1 MNENLGPC
9 SYENWKAALSDEGSH
24 DGYEVPLFTDAHVTG
39 EILEG
44 FGPYQLLNPIAISRS
59 AGSVTPG
66 VILRVE
72 NYLEISSP
80 SSVEMDRTNDT
91 RYHGGLLHDEIAALS
106 SLILGVKFKSGGITR
121 EFCPDC
127 DPRGMP
133 VHFLMDRDPILLC
146 SEGKLIIPKARNQI
160 CLNDLDQLLTYPNL
174 TPEDAIILV
183 RASRIYQDALWIAES
198 EPELAWIMFVSA
210 IETAANHWRK
220 AQATP
225 VENVEKLHTSLPGL
239 ESLLNE
245 QGVPDLAEKVAE
257 FLAQYTG
264 ATRKFVG
271 FVLEFL
277 PPEPRNR
284 PRTGKH
290 PWEKE
295 KMRKTL
301 GQVYDYR
308 SKALHGSGK
317 FPAPMC
323 MPPFNDGSGYDEVP
337 LGLATSAQGG
347 VWVKKDSPILLHTFE
362 YIVRGVLL
370 NWWAS
375 LIPEASVK
383 SDVGELREISSD
395 NVRKNDLQIS

>member
-1 MNENLGPC
+1 MNENIGPC
-9 SYENWKAALSDEGSH
+9 SYENWKAALSDNPLQ

-44 FGPYQLLNPIAISRS
+44 FGPYQFLNPLARPRS
-59 AGSVTPG
+59 ASSITPG

-72 NYLEISSP
+72 SYPEISSP
-80 SSVEMDRTNDT
+80 SSVEMGRTNDT

-121 EFCPDC
+121 EFCPDG
-127 DPRGMP
+127 DPRGIP
-133 VHFLMDRDPILLC
+133 IHFLMDRDPILLC
-146 SEGKLIIPKARNQI
+146 SEGKLIIPEARNQI
-160 CLNDLDQLLTYPNL
+160 CLNDLDRLLTYPTL

-210 IETAANHWRK
+210 IETAADHWRK

-225 VENVEKLHTSLPGL
+225 VENIEKLHTSLPGL

-245 QGVPDLAEKVAE
+245 QGVPDLVEKVAE

-264 ATRKFVG
+264 ATRKFIG

-277 PPEPRNR
+277 PPEPMNR
-284 PRTGKH
+284 PQTGKH
-290 PWEKE
+290 PWEGKE
-295 KMRKTL
+295 MKKML
-301 GQVYDYR
+301 GRVYDYR

-337 LGLATSAQGG
+337 LGLSTSAQGG
-347 VWVKKDSPILLHTFE
+347 FWLKEDAPILLHTFE

-370 NWWAS
+370 NWWES
-375 LIPEASVK
+375 LIPEASV
-383 SDVGELREISSD
+383 SSEE
-395 NVRKNDLQIS
+395 

>member
-9 SYENWKAALSDEGSH
+9 SYENWKAALSDKGSH
-24 DGYEVPLFTDAHVTG
+24 GGYEVPLFTDAHVTG

-44 FGPYQLLNPIAISRS
+44 FGPYQLLNPIAIPRS
-59 AGSVTPG
+59 AGSITPG

-80 SSVEMDRTNDT
+80 SSVEMGRTNDT
-91 RYHGGLLHDEIAALS
+91 RYHGGSLHDEIAALS
-106 SLILGVKFKSGGITR
+106 SLILGVKFKSGGINR
-121 EFCPDC
+121 EFYPNG
-127 DPRGMP
+127 DPCGTP
-133 VHFLMDRDPILLC
+133 VHYLMDRYPILLC
-146 SEGKLIIPKARNQI
+146 SEGKLIIPEARSQI
-160 CLNDLDQLLTYPNL
+160 RLNDLDQLLKYPTL

-220 AQATP
+220 AQSTP
-225 VENVEKLHTSLPGL
+225 VEKLHTSMPEL
-239 ESLLNE
+239 ERLLDE
-245 QGVPDLAEKVAE
+245 QGVPNLVEKVAE
-257 FLAQYTG
+257 LLTPYIG
-264 ATRKFVG
+264 ATRKFID

-277 PPEPRNR
+277 PPAPMNR

-290 PWEKE
+290 PWERKE
-295 KMRKTL
+295 MKETL
-301 GQVYDYR
+301 RLVYDYR

-323 MPPFNDGSGYDEVP
+323 MPPFNDGSGYDEVTP
-337 LGLATSAQGG
+337 GLSTSAQGG
-347 VWVKKDSPILLHTFE
+347 FWLKKDAPILLHTFE
-362 YIVRGVLL
+362 YIVREVLL
-370 NWWAS
+370 KWWAS
-375 LIPEASVK
+375 LIPEASVQY
-383 SDVGELREISSD
+383 DVGELRDVSSD

>member
-9 SYENWKAALSDEGSH
+9 SYENWKAALSDKVSH

-44 FGPYQLLNPIAISRS
+44 FGPYQFLNPLASPRS
-59 AGSVTPG
+59 ADSITPG

-72 NYLEISSP
+72 RYPEISSP
-80 SSVEMDRTNDT
+80 SSVELGRTNDT

-121 EFCPDC
+121 EFYPNK
-127 DPRGMP
+127 DPRGTP
-133 VHFLMDRDPILLC
+133 VHYLMNRDPILLC
-146 SEGKLIIPKARNQI
+146 SDGKPIIPEARSQI
-160 CLNDLDQLLTYPNL
+160 LLDDLDRLLTYPTL

-183 RASRIYQDALWIAES
+183 RASRIYQDALWMAES

-220 AQATP
+220 AQSTP
-225 VENVEKLHTSLPGL
+225 VEKLHTSMPEL
-239 ESLLNE
+239 ERLLGE
-245 QGVPDLAEKVAE
+245 QGVPNLVEKVAE
-257 FLAQYTG
+257 LLTPYTG
-264 ATRKFVG
+264 ATRKFID

-323 MPPFNDGSGYDEVP
+323 MPPFNDGSGYGEVP
-337 LGLATSAQGG
+337 PGLATSAQGG

>member
-9 SYENWKAALSDEGSH
+9 SYENWKAALSDKGAH
-24 DGYEVPLFTDAHVTG
+24 GGYEVPLFTDANVTG

-44 FGPYQLLNPIAISRS
+44 FGPYQFLNPLAIPRS
-59 AGSVTPG
+59 AGSITPG

-72 NYLEISSP
+72 NYLEMSSP
-80 SSVEMDRTNDT
+80 SSGEMDRTNDT
-91 RYHGGLLHDEIAALS
+91 RYHGGSLHDEIAALV

-121 EFCPDC
+121 EFYPNG
-127 DPRGMP
+127 DPCGTP
-133 VHFLMDRDPILLC
+133 VHYLMDRDPILLC
-146 SEGKLIIPKARNQI
+146 SEGKMIIPEARNQI

-174 TPEDAIILV
+174 TPEDAVILV

-210 IETAANHWRK
+210 IETAADHWRK
-220 AQATP
+220 VQSTP
-225 VENVEKLHTSLPGL
+225 VEKLHTSMPDL
-239 ESLLNE
+239 ERLLNE
-245 QGVPDLAEKVAE
+245 QGVPDLVTKVAE

-264 ATRKFVG
+264 ATQKFIG

-295 KMRKTL
+295 KIKETL
-301 GQVYDYR
+301 KQVYDYR

-337 LGLATSAQGG
+337 PGLATSAQGG
-347 VWVKKDSPILLHTFE
+347 FWLRKDAPILLHTFE

-370 NWWAS
+370 KWWAS
-375 LIPEASVK
+375 LIPEA
-383 SDVGELREISSD
+383 
-395 NVRKNDLQIS
+395 

>member
-9 SYENWKAALSDEGSH
+9 SYENWKAALADKVPH

-44 FGPYQLLNPIAISRS
+44 FGPYQFLNPLASPRS
-59 AGSVTPG
+59 ADSITPG

-72 NYLEISSP
+72 NCSGISSS
-80 SSVEMDRTNDT
+80 SSVEMGRTNDT

-121 EFCPDC
+121 EFYPNG
-127 DPRGMP
+127 DPRGTP
-133 VHFLMDRDPILLC
+133 VHYQMDRDPILLC
-146 SEGKLIIPKARNQI
+146 SDGKLIIPEARNQI
-160 CLNDLDQLLTYPNL
+160 CLNDLDRLLTYPTL

-183 RASRIYQDALWIAES
+183 RASRIYQDALWIAEL
-198 EPELAWIMFVSA
+198 EPELAWIRFVSA
-210 IETAANHWRK
+210 IETAADHWRK
-220 AQATP
+220 SQATS

-245 QGVPDLAEKVAE
+245 QGVPDLVEKVAE

-264 ATRKFVG
+264 PTRKFIG

-284 PRTGKH
+284 PQTGKH
-290 PWEKE
+290 PWDRKGM
-295 KMRKTL
+295 KKTL
-301 GQVYDYR
+301 GRVYDCR
-308 SKALHGSGK
+308 SKALHGSGT

-323 MPPFNDGSGYDEVP
+323 IPPFNDGSGYDEVP
-337 LGLATSAQGG
+337 LGSATSARGG
-347 VWVKKDSPILLHTFE
+347 NWSKKDVPILLHTFE

-370 NWWAS
+370 NWWKS
-375 LIPEASVK
+375 LIPEDSV
-383 SDVGELREISSD
+383 R
-395 NVRKNDLQIS
+395 

>member
-9 SYENWKAALSDEGSH
+9 SYENWKAALSDKVPH

-44 FGPYQLLNPIAISRS
+44 FGPYQFLNPLASPRS
-59 AGSVTPG
+59 ADSITPG

-72 NYLEISSP
+72 NYPELSSS
-80 SSVEMDRTNDT
+80 SSVEMGRTNDT

-121 EFCPDC
+121 EFYPNG
-127 DPRGMP
+127 DPRGTP
-133 VHFLMDRDPILLC
+133 VHYQMDRDPILLC
-146 SEGKLIIPKARNQI
+146 SDGKLIIPEARNQI
-160 CLNDLDQLLTYPNL
+160 CLNDLDQLLTYPTL

-220 AQATP
+220 AQSTP
-225 VENVEKLHTSLPGL
+225 AEKLHTSMPEL
-239 ESLLNE
+239 ERLLDE
-245 QGVPDLAEKVAE
+245 QGVPNLVEEVAE
-257 FLAQYTG
+257 LLMPYMG
-264 ATRKFVG
+264 ATRKFLD

-277 PPEPRNR
+277 PAAPMNR
-284 PRTGKH
+284 PQTEKH
-290 PWEKE
+290 PCEGNEMK
-295 KMRKTL
+295 KTL
-301 GQVYDYR
+301 KLVYDYR

-323 MPPFNDGSGYDEVP
+323 MPPFIDESGYVCEVP

-347 VWVKKDSPILLHTFE
+347 FWLKKDSPILLHTFE

-370 NWWAS
+370 KWWAS
-375 LIPEASVK
+375 LIPET
-383 SDVGELREISSD
+383 
-395 NVRKNDLQIS
+395 